1 MANKVPVPLGVM
13 IHVGITSTVRT
24 RIDQRLLEKAARA
37 ALSGLSAEVS
47 IVVVGDKR
55 MRALNRDALGHDY
68 VTDVLSFDYGDSPEG
83 RQIEIVVC
91 APHAARE
98 ARAHGVPL
106 AQELARYVVHGC
118 LHCAG
123 HDDVGEKQQRQMWSA
138 QERLLKR
145 LLGKA
150 YRDPGL

>member
-1 MANKVPVPLGVM
+1 M
-13 IHVGITSTVRT
+13 ISVGITSTVRT

-47 IVVVGDKR
+47 IVVVGDRR

-83 RQIEIVVC
+83 RQIELIVC

-98 ARAHGVPL
+98 ARAHGVPFT
-106 AQELARYVVHGC
+106 QELARYVVHGC

-123 HDDVGEKQQRQMWSA
+123 HDDQDASQQQKMWAA
-138 QERLLKR
+138 QERMLKR
-145 LLGKA
+145 LFGTA
-150 YRDPGL
+150 YVDPGL

>member
-1 MANKVPVPLGVM
+1 MIAVGV
-13 IHVGITSTVRT
+13 TSTVRS
-24 RIDQRLLEKAARA
+24 RIDHRLLEKAARA
-37 ALSGLSAEVS
+37 ALSGLASEVS

-98 ARAHGVPL
+98 ARAHGVPF

-123 HDDVGEKQQRQMWSA
+123 HDDHDEKQQQKMWAA
-138 QERLLKR
+138 QERVLMR
-145 LLGKA
+145 LFGKA
-150 YRDPGL
+150 YVNPGL

>member
-1 MANKVPVPLGVM
+1 MIAVGV
-13 IHVGITSTVRT
+13 TSTVRS
-24 RIDQRLLEKAARA
+24 RIDHRLLEKAARA
-37 ALSGLSAEVS
+37 ALSGLASEVS

-98 ARAHGVPL
+98 ARAHGVPFS
-106 AQELARYVVHGC
+106 QELARYVVHGC

-123 HDDVGEKQQRQMWSA
+123 HDDHDASRQQKMWAA
-138 QERLLKR
+138 QERVLKR
-145 LLGKA
+145 LFGKA
-150 YRDPGL
+150 YHDPGL

>member
-1 MANKVPVPLGVM
+1 M
-13 IHVGITSTVRT
+13 IHVGITTTVRS
-24 RIDQRLLEKAARA
+24 RVDHRLLEKAARA
-37 ALSGLSAEVS
+37 ALSGLAAEVS

-55 MRALNRDALGHDY
+55 MRALNRDTLGHDY

-83 RQIEIVVC
+83 RQIELIVC

-98 ARAHGVPL
+98 ALAHGVPFS
-106 AQELARYVVHGC
+106 QELARYVVHGC

-123 HDDVGEKQQRQMWSA
+123 HDDHDDKQQHKMWAA
-138 QERLLKR
+138 QERVLKR
-145 LLGKA
+145 LFGKA

>member
-1 MANKVPVPLGVM
+1 MV
-13 IHVGITSTVRT
+13 HVGITTTVRT
-24 RIDQRLLEKAARA
+24 RIDQQLLEKAARA

-83 RQIEIVVC
+83 RQIEIIVC

-98 ARAHGVPL
+98 ARAHGVPF

-123 HDDVGEKQQRQMWSA
+123 HDDHSAKQQQVMWAA
-138 QERLLKR
+138 QELLLKR
-145 LLGKA
+145 LFGKA
-150 YRDPGL
+150 YVNPGL